1 MIEKIILAIIPIF
14 VAVDALG
21 TLPIYISLTYNL
33 SKKERNKILFQSLFT
48 AFTIAVLFIFI
59 GKLIFKIIGITIQ
72 DFMIAGG
79 IILFLIAVMELIK
92 QEKHIKD
99 YKNDFGIVPLGT
111 PLITGPAVLT
121 MSLIVLDQYGFS
133 PLLISIVFNIGFAG
147 LIFYFSDY
155 LIKILGKPGT
165 NALSKI
171 TSLLLAS
178 IAVMMIRKGIILLIK
193 NFYGK
198 I

>member
-21 TLPIYISLTYNL
+21 TLPIYISLTHSL
-33 SKKERNKILFQSLFT
+33 SKKEKNKVLFQSLFT
-48 AFTIAVLFIFI
+48 AFSIAIIFI
-59 GKLIFKIIGITIQ
+59 LIGKIVFRIIGITIQ

-79 IILFLIAVMELIK
+79 IILFLIAIMELIK
-92 QEKHIKD
+92 QEKHIKN
-99 YKNDFGIVPLGT
+99 YKNNFGIVPLGT

-121 MSLIVLDQYGFS
+121 MSLIVLDQYGFL
-133 PLLISIVFNIGFAG
+133 PLLISIIFNIGFAG

-155 LIKILGKPGT
+155 LIRIIGKQGA

-171 TSLLLAS
+171 MSLLLAS

-193 NFYGK
+193 DF
-198 I
+198 

>member
-21 TLPIYISLTYNL
+21 TLPIYISLTHSL
-33 SKKERNKILFQSLFT
+33 SKKEKNKVLFQSLFT
-48 AFTIAVLFIFI
+48 AFSIAIIFI
-59 GKLIFKIIGITIQ
+59 LIGKIVFRIIGITIQ

-79 IILFLIAVMELIK
+79 IILFLIAIMELIK
-92 QEKHIKD
+92 QEKHIKN
-99 YKNDFGIVPLGT
+99 YKNNFGIVPLGT

-121 MSLIVLDQYGFS
+121 MSLIVLDQYGFL
-133 PLLISIVFNIGFAG
+133 PLLISIIFNIGFAG

-155 LIKILGKPGT
+155 LIRIIGKPGA

-171 TSLLLAS
+171 MSLLLAS

-193 NFYGK
+193 DF
-198 I
+198 